1 MFYMG
6 MINSVV
12 HAGGKGTRLRE
23 SYAGPKALAPVDGE
37 PLLWY
42 HLQPLIRSG
51 LVSNFVFTLMHD
63 HEVVQGYVDSL
74 AKELGLSTGSIVEP
88 RPLGRAGSVRYGI
101 EEGVIDVDMP
111 NLMSHPDD
119 LIPVNIKDLMEYAE
133 ESESRGKHLIIVM
146 AKNTV
151 SPFGIGVT
159 KETGD
164 IVELQYF
171 LEKPELPLIPNHYA
185 NTGMTL
191 YMPDAMKA
199 FKEAPLDRKTHAED
213 YIIPKLVKEGKVA
226 VYLVERWL
234 SVNYASEFDAVNKM
248 GKDKLLEFLGV

>member
-1 MFYMG
+1 
-6 MINSVV
+6 MINSIV

-23 SYAGPKALAPVDGE
+23 SYAGPKALAPVDGV

-42 HLQPLIRSG
+42 HLQPLIKSG
-51 LVSNFVFTLMHD
+51 LVSKFIFTLMHD
-63 HEVVQGYVDSL
+63 HEVVQNYVENLVSEQ
-74 AKELGLSTGSIVEP
+74 ELNTASIVEP

-101 EEGVIDVDMP
+101 EAGLINVEVP
-111 NLMSHPDD
+111 CLMSHPDD
-119 LIPVNIKDLMEYAE
+119 LIPVDVKNLMEYAE
-133 ESESRGKHLIIVM
+133 ESEKQGKYLIIVM

-151 SPFGIGVT
+151 NPFGIGVT
-159 KETGD
+159 KENQD
-164 IVELQYF
+164 IIELRYF

-213 YIIPKLVKEGKVA
+213 HIIPKLVKEGKVA

-234 SVNYASEFDAVNKM
+234 SVNYASEYDTVNEM
-248 GKDKLLEFLGV
+248 GKEKLLEFLGV

>member
-1 MFYMG
+1 
-6 MINSVV
+6 MINSIV

-23 SYAGPKALAPVDGE
+23 SYAGPKALAPVDGV

-42 HLQPLIRSG
+42 HLQPLIKSG
-51 LVSNFVFTLMHD
+51 LVSKFIFTLIHD
-63 HEVVQGYVDSL
+63 HEVVQSYVEKL
-74 AKELGLSTGSIVEP
+74 AAEQGLNTAS
-88 RPLGRAGSVRYGI
+88 I
-101 EEGVIDVDMP
+101 EEGLINVEVP
-111 NLMSHPDD
+111 CLMSHPDD
-119 LIPVNIKDLMEYAE
+119 LIPVDVKNLMEYAE
-133 ESESRGKHLIIVM
+133 ESEKQGKYLIIVM

-151 SPFGIGVT
+151 NPFGIGVT
-159 KETGD
+159 KENQD
-164 IVELQYF
+164 IIELRYF

-213 YIIPKLVKEGKVA
+213 HIIPKLVKEGKVA

-234 SVNYASEFDAVNKM
+234 SVNYASEYDTVNEM
-248 GKDKLLEFLGV
+248 GKGKLLEFLGV